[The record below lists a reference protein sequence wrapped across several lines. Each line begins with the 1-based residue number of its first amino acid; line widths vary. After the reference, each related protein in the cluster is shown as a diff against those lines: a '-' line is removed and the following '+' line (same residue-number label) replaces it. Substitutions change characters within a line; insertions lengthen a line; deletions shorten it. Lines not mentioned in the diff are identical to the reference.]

1 VATNARC
8 SGEVV
13 EKVAEYLVYWYRYK
27 DRDDVPEMTMRPEIC
42 LEVLRAADYLG
53 LDGRSSLV
61 LGCCVG
67 ARPLMACRFLCPRS
81 QPVNATSVSMMP

>member
-1 VATNARC
+1 VSCVATNARC

-53 LDGRSSLV
+53 LDDSSAP
-61 LGCCVG
+61 G
-67 ARPLMACRFLCPRS
+67 
-81 QPVNATSVSMMP
+81 VNP